1 MKIGIDCRTILNP
14 SLGERVGA
22 AHYTYYLVKNLLAI
36 DRENKYVLFFP
47 SLTQPSVVA
56 ELVQNYEN
64 VKVKFFPFYRYKRFL
79 PLTYSQ
85 LLVSAVYESEKL
97 DLLHL
102 TADSLPYIYSGK
114 SAVTVHDLAIFKYPQ
129 WFPSQIISNLNL
141 YTKVLFPKSLKHSDK
156 IIAVS
161 ENTKKDLIEL
171 FKIPT
176 EKIKVIYEGT
186 GQQSEAE
193 IQKIVSQRADSIIEQ
208 FKINR
213 PYLLFLGTIE
223 PRKNLILLVR
233 AFGELLRS
241 SDFFQGF
248 QLVIAGA
255 KGYRHQEVFRE
266 IKKVNQN
273 YKIGFPPIKYVGY
286 VDKTAKYALMS
297 RSACFVFPT
306 LYEGFGLPIVEAMS
320 LGAPVITSKVSS
332 IPEITEEAAILIDP
346 ASQKEMTAAISR
358 LLKDKQL
365 QEELRQSG
373 FRQSKKFSWRKCAE
387 ETLKLYESIK

>member
-36 DRENKYVLFFP
+36 DKVNKYVLFFP
-47 SLTQPSVVA
+47 STTQSSVVA
-56 ELVQNYEN
+56 ELIQGKDN
-64 VKVKFFPFYRYKRFL
+64 VKVKFFPLYRYKRFL

-102 TADSLPYIYSGK
+102 TVDSLPYIYRGK
-114 SAVTVHDLAIFKYPQ
+114 STITVHDLAIFKHPEL
-129 WFPSQIISNLNL
+129 FPSQIIANLNL
-141 YTKVLFPKSLKHSDK
+141 YAKALFPKSLKRSDK

-171 FKIPT
+171 FKVPS

-193 IQKIVSQRADSIIEQ
+193 IQKIVSQKADSIIEQ

-223 PRKNLILLVR
+223 PRKNLILLVKS
-233 AFGELLRS
+233 FGDLLRN

-255 KGYRHQEVFRE
+255 KGYRHQDVFRE
-266 IKKVNQN
+266 IKKVNQDH
-273 YKIGFPPIKYVGY
+273 KSGFPPIKYVGY

-297 RSACFVFPT
+297 RAACFVFPT

-320 LGAPVITSKVSS
+320 LGTPVITSRVSS
-332 IPEITEEAAILIDP
+332 VPEITEDSAILINPTD
-346 ASQKEMTAAISR
+346 QKEMTSAISG
-358 LLKDKQL
+358 LLKDKNL
-365 QEELRQSG
+365 QEELRQKG
-373 FRQSKKFSWRKCAE
+373 FRQSKKFSWRKCAD
-387 ETLKLYESIK
+387 ETLKLYQSIC